1 VSRTAVH
8 QVVPILLHSDAIG
21 DEARAIRDALR
32 ARGFDSEI
40 HALPQK
46 APYPNQDGSARPLGE
61 LLDAPVPPAAV
72 LYHYAISSECTG
84 ALLASGLPLVLIHH
98 NLTPPRWFH
107 LVDPQFEANLAAAG
121 AELEHLAGRVRLAL
135 ADSEFSRRELEA
147 QGFTPT
153 GVLPIVLDQRPYL
166 DWSPGACLAEIREAP
181 TLLSVGRVAP
191 NKRIDDCIR
200 LLAAY
205 RAGVDPRARLWIC
218 GDASR
223 LPVYREAL
231 DRLVDHLGLGD
242 SVRFLGRVAQPD
254 LLDCFH
260 GAAAYVSMSEHEG
273 FSVPL
278 VEAMLCG
285 LPILAYPS
293 TAVPFTLG
301 DAGLQVPVKDFP
313 LMAEAL
319 GALLADPDALERTR
333 EAGRRRAA
341 ELAPERTLDHL
352 VDLLASLGVRA

>member
-21 DEARAIRDALR
+21 DEARTIRSALR
-32 ARGFDSEI
+32 ERGFESEI
-40 HALPQK
+40 FALPQK
-46 APYPNQDGSARPLGE
+46 QPYPNQDASSRPLAE
-61 LLDAPVPPAAV
+61 LLGAPEPPAAV
-72 LYHYAISSECTG
+72 LYHYAISSEATD
-84 ALLASGLPLVLIHH
+84 ALIASALPVVLVHH

-107 LVDPQFEANLAAAG
+107 LVDPQFEANLAAAE
-121 AELEHLAGRVRLAL
+121 AELPRLAGHVRLAL

-147 QGFTPT
+147 MGFAPT
-153 GVLPIVLDQRPYL
+153 GVLPILLDQRPYL
-166 DWSPGACLAEIREAP
+166 DHRPGPRHEEIRQAP

-205 RAGVDPRARLWIC
+205 RHGVDPTARLWIA
-218 GDASR
+218 GDAAR
-223 LPVYREAL
+223 LPVHREAL
-231 DRLVDHLGLGD
+231 DRLVEHLGLGD
-242 SVRFLGRVAQPD
+242 AVRFLGRVPQDD

-260 GAAAYVSMSEHEG
+260 GALAYVSMSEHEG

-285 LPILAYPS
+285 LPILAYPA

-319 GALLADPDALERTR
+319 AALLGDADELAAHVAR
-333 EAGRRRAA
+333 GRRRAA
-341 ELAPERTLDHL
+341 ELAPERTLEHL
-352 VDLLASLGVRA
+352 VAQLAGLGVAP